1 MVFHFMK
8 GRDLQ
13 RLEPLIY
20 GRLQDLETSR
30 WLTDLRWNK
39 MPLKM
44 ASSHSLK
51 VIQAGEGGCRDA
63 INVEWVDRLVA

>member
-1 MVFHFMK
+1 MK

-44 ASSHSLK
+44 ASSHSIKLFK
-51 VIQAGEGGCRDA
+51 LGKEA
-63 INVEWVDRLVA
+63 VETL